1 VTRCERWLDCEKYKY
16 GHNSRHYE
24 AYNALVQAQT
34 HGFAPAKA
42 RGASS
47 VACNQ
52 MLGLGLMADHFDIV
66 SVGVKNERRVVL
78 TTVLRTQRDTGLT
91 NSSVTDWKRLIA
103 EVLRRA
109 FVHCAERVPVR

>member
-1 VTRCERWLDCEKYKY
+1 MDDREKYKH
-16 GHNSRHYE
+16 GHNSRHCE

-34 HGFAPAKA
+34 HGFA

-52 MLGLGLMADHFDIV
+52 MLGLGLMADQFDVV
-66 SVGVKNERRVVL
+66 SVEVKNERRVVL